1 MVASAAF
8 LAALLSAPA
17 LAGRSEPDPLYLQ
30 ITQTRYDSRIS
41 LGWQIRWQGAE
52 LLDTPRQIALG
63 LGSALSAPDEG
74 LRSLLWGTRFNLY
87 GVRLKPFRR
96 VEEPPLEKPA
106 IAAAAGAAP
115 EGAAAERGPA
125 PAPAAPKASSRLRLE
140 PDWEGLKLQGRR
152 DLRRWVL
159 TSVFDQVLPQARS
172 APRWQK
178 EAAVGGLSDGA
189 RSWDA
194 HPLDRLSDLPYYDSL
209 PDY

>member
-1 MVASAAF
+1 MGALSAV
-8 LAALLSAPA
+8 LVALLSAPA
-17 LAGRSEPDPLYLQ
+17 SAARSEPDPLYLQ

-41 LGWQIRWQGAE
+41 LGWQLRWQGTE
-52 LLDTPRQIALG
+52 LLDTPRQIASG

-74 LRSLLWGTRFNLY
+74 LRALLWGTRFNLY

-96 VEEPPLEKPA
+96 ASEPPPERP
-106 IAAAAGAAP
+106 AAAAVADGAPAQAP
-115 EGAAAERGPA
+115 KDDAP
-125 PAPAAPKASSRLRLE
+125 PAPAASGRLRLE
-140 PDWEGLKLQGRR
+140 PDWEGLKRQGRR
-152 DLRRWVL
+152 DLRLWVL

-178 EAAVGGLSDGA
+178 EAAVGSLSDGA

-209 PDY
+209 PNY